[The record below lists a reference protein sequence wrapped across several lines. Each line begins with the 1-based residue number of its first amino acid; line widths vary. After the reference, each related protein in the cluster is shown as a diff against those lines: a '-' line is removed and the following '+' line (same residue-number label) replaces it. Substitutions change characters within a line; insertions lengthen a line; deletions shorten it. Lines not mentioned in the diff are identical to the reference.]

1 MRRHQ
6 KTGRALP
13 FLRIMKTVDPLSNR
27 AVAPDQQAPSW
38 MILWDRPDRLVIA
51 ILGVLAAIVFIYLGT
66 ELLPTDSRAGHLIF
80 DHPSVHFYY
89 PFTIQNFE
97 HVLLF
102 LGLGELYVRWRSA
115 EKELGYAKMKL
126 LPEDDETVLEGVDLG
141 PIRKRVAGL
150 ADRKQGILPT
160 LIEVSIL
167 QFQSGRSID
176 QTVAVMNSNLELI
189 QHRVDLSYTLIRY
202 IAWLIPTLGF
212 IGTTIGIGSALA
224 SVPASGDIN
233 MPALAAQ
240 LSVGFDCTMVALAES
255 ALLVF
260 FLHIIQEREELGVNL
275 AGTYTLRN
283 FINRLLGGAA

>member
-1 MRRHQ
+1 M
-6 KTGRALP
+6 G
-13 FLRIMKTVDPLSNR
+13 
-27 AVAPDQQAPSW
+27 
-38 MILWDRPDRLVIA
+38 
-51 ILGVLAAIVFIYLGT
+51 
-66 ELLPTDSRAGHLIF
+66 
-80 DHPSVHFYY
+80 
-89 PFTIQNFE
+89 
-97 HVLLF
+97 
-102 LGLGELYVRWRSA
+102 
-115 EKELGYAKMKL
+115 L
-126 LPEDDETVLEGVDLG
+126 LPEDDETVLESPDLG

-150 ADRKQGILPT
+150 SDRQHGILPT

-189 QHRVDLSYTLIRY
+189 QHRIDLSYSLIRY

-224 SVPASGDIN
+224 SVPAGGNID
-233 MPALAAQ
+233 MPALAAE

-260 FLHIIQEREELGVNL
+260 FLHIVQEHEELGVNL

-283 FINRLLGGAA
+283 FINRLFISAT

>member
-1 MRRHQ
+1 
-6 KTGRALP
+6 
-13 FLRIMKTVDPLSNR
+13 MKTVNPLGTQTGS
-27 AVAPDQQAPSW
+27 AVQQGPSW

-51 ILGVLAAIVFIYLGT
+51 ILAVLAALVFIFLGT
-66 ELLPTDSRAGHLIF
+66 EALPADSRAGRLIF
-80 DHPSVHFYY
+80 DHPSVHFWY
-89 PFTIQNFE
+89 PFTIQNCE

-115 EKELGYAKMKL
+115 AKELGYIDMKL
-126 LPEDDETVLEGVDLG
+126 LPEDDETVLESVDLG
-141 PIRKRVAGL
+141 PIRKRVASL
-150 ADRKQGILPT
+150 SDRKHGILPT

-233 MPALAAQ
+233 MPELAAE

-255 ALLVF
+255 ALIVF
-260 FLHIIQEREELGVNL
+260 FLHIVQEREELGVNL

-283 FINRLLGGAA
+283 FINRLFGSPA